1 MHIIELLK
9 RRKRRFYKS
18 FLLGATVSVVL
29 SVASY
34 VGYLE
39 FIEDKAL
46 DFLMFVRGQQRSPE
60 IVLVK
65 IDDKAFETVR
75 EKQPLPRSYLAN
87 LIDVISRGGAMVIG
101 VDIELRV
108 PSDRAED
115 ERLIQA
121 IHNAQENGSSK
132 VVLSYSIRA
141 EKEGSSATRYRR
153 SAFFD
158 ERLNVVAGFANAS
171 LDSDGFVRQVPITLQ
186 ASDGEVL
193 PSLGIAVL
201 ARYAGYEP
209 ASLDKSLKSDQLTT
223 LLLPESDR
231 LSGKLL
237 PNYTNLRFAP
247 DESWRINFTGGRE
260 SFVAIPSDPIAQ
272 LAKSNH
278 PLAED
283 NPFRGKIVLIGA
295 TFQES
300 RDFYSTPHG
309 LMSGLEVHANIIHT
323 ILARSQI
330 RPTQWL
336 IACFI
341 SVFFTLL
348 TSLLIAV
355 FNPTIV
361 TILSLVAIPV
371 VLIPLS
377 YAAFAYLGLWID
389 FVTPFLAMHWG
400 ALAAEHLESRHV
412 RKSLGQYLGWEVAKQ
427 IVEQDEQLAG
437 RRLEVTVLFTDVRN
451 FTTLCEGLPP
461 EAVVARMNQL
471 FAMMGKII
479 ASHGGTII
487 DFIGDAVFAV
497 FGAPK
502 ENPEHR
508 RAAVETGIEILA
520 GLDELNARWEKSGIA
535 PLRIGVGI
543 HTGDVVA
550 GISGAG
556 ERKKFDITGDTVNTG
571 ARVEGLNK
579 QFGTQILATRE
590 TIEKLVGQFTWRNCG
605 LVSVKGRERPV
616 EVFEIERTA
625 LERDIEEGRDD
636 RESTG

>member
-1 MHIIELLK
+1 MRIIELLK

-34 VGYLE
+34 LGYLE

-46 DFLMFVRGQQRSPE
+46 DFLIFLRGQQRSPE

-65 IDDKAFETVR
+65 IDNEAFEKLR

-87 LIDVISRGGAMVIG
+87 LIDVVSRAGAMVIG

-108 PSDRAED
+108 PGDRTED

-121 IHNAQENGSSK
+121 IQNAQENGSSK

-141 EKEGSSATRYRR
+141 EKEDSTGTRYRR

-171 LDSDGFVRQVPITLQ
+171 LDSDGFVRQVPLTLQ

-193 PSLGIAVL
+193 PSLAIAVL

-209 ASLDKSLKSDQLTT
+209 ASLAKSLNSDRLTT

-237 PNYTNLRFAP
+237 PNYTSLRFAP

-260 SFVAIPSDPIAQ
+260 SFVAIPSDPLAQ

-330 RPTQWL
+330 RPTRWL
-336 IACFI
+336 IACFVLI
-341 SVFFTLL
+341 FFTLL

-371 VLIPLS
+371 LLIPLS

-400 ALAAEHLESRHV
+400 ALAAEHFESRHV
-412 RKSLGQYLGWEVAKQ
+412 RKSLGQYVGWEVAKQ
-427 IVEQDEQLAG
+427 VVEQDERLAG
-437 RRLEVTVLFTDVRN
+437 RRLEVTVFFTDVRN
-451 FTTLCEGLPP
+451 FTTLCEALPP

-487 DFIGDAVFAV
+487 DFIGDAVLAV

-502 ENPEHR
+502 DNPEHR
-508 RAAVETGIEILA
+508 RAAVETAIKVLA

-543 HTGDVVA
+543 HTGEVVA

-556 ERKKFDITGDTVNTG
+556 ERKKFDVTGDTVNTG

-590 TIEKLVGQFTWRNCG
+590 TIEKLEGQFILRNCG

-616 EVFEIERTA
+616 QVFEIQRPA
-625 LERDIEEGRDD
+625 IERDIQEVRDD
-636 RESTG
+636 CESIS